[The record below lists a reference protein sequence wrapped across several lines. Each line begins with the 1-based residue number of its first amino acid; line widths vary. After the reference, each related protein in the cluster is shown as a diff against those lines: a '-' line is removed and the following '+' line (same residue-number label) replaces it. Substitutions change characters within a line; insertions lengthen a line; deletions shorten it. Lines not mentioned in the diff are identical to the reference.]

1 MQNNL
6 FFLDITLCACII
18 SVLPFLD
25 LFPIDMSIEEQ
36 ITNDLKTAMK
46 AKDELR
52 VSCLRMLKTS
62 IKNKQVEKG
71 EKLKDEDIEA
81 IISSTIRKGQ
91 EAAQEFLKGS
101 RKDLADKEEAEIK
114 ILYSY
119 LPEQLTAVE
128 IEKILKEIISELSI
142 SSPKDL
148 GKVMKAAM
156 ARMAGK
162 AQGKEVNEIAR
173 RLLS

>member
-1 MQNNL
+1 M
-6 FFLDITLCACII
+6 
-18 SVLPFLD
+18 
-25 LFPIDMSIEEQ
+25 PIEDK
-36 ITNDLKTAMK
+36 ITNDLREAMK

-81 IISSTIRKGQ
+81 LISSAIRKGQ
-91 EAAQEFLKGS
+91 EAAQEFIKGS
-101 RKDLADKEEAEIK
+101 REDLAAKEEAEIK
-114 ILYSY
+114 ILYAY
-119 LPEQLTAVE
+119 LPEQLSSVE
-128 IEKILKEIISELSI
+128 IEKILKEIISELSF

-148 GKVMKAAM
+148 GKVMKVAM

>member
-1 MQNNL
+1 
-6 FFLDITLCACII
+6 
-18 SVLPFLD
+18 
-25 LFPIDMSIEEQ
+25 MSIEEK
-36 ITNDLKTAMK
+36 ITNDLKAAMK
-46 AKDELR
+46 ARDEMR

-71 EKLKDEDIEA
+71 EKVKDADVEA
-81 IISSTIRKGQ
+81 IISSTIRKGHD
-91 EAAQEFLKGS
+91 AAKEFNKGG
-101 RKDLADKEEAEIK
+101 REDLAAKEEAEIK
-114 ILYSY
+114 ILYDY
-119 LPEQLTAVE
+119 LPEQLDPAE
-128 IEKILKEIISELSI
+128 IEKILKEIIAEMSI

-148 GKVMKAAM
+148 GKVMKTAM

>member
-1 MQNNL
+1 
-6 FFLDITLCACII
+6 
-18 SVLPFLD
+18 
-25 LFPIDMSIEEQ
+25 MSIEEK

-46 AKDELR
+46 AKDGIR

-71 EKLKDEDIEA
+71 EKLKDEDVEA

-101 RKDLADKEEAEIK
+101 REDLAAKEEAEIK

-119 LPEQLTAVE
+119 LPEQLTSAE

-142 SSPKDL
+142 SSSKDL
-148 GKVMKAAM
+148 GRVMKAAM

>member
-1 MQNNL
+1 M
-6 FFLDITLCACII
+6 T
-18 SVLPFLD
+18 
-25 LFPIDMSIEEQ
+25 IEEK
-36 ITNDLKTAMK
+36 ITSDLKEAMK

-52 VSCLRMLKTS
+52 LSCLRMLKTS

-71 EKLKDEDIEA
+71 EKLKDSDVEA
-81 IISSTIRKGQ
+81 IISSAIRKGK
-91 EAAQEFLKGS
+91 EAVGEFNKGS
-101 RKDLADKEEAEIK
+101 REDLAAKEEAEIK
-114 ILYSY
+114 ILYDY
-119 LPEQLTAVE
+119 LPEQLDSAE
-128 IEKILKEIISELSI
+128 IENILKEIIAEMSI

-156 ARMAGK
+156 ARMSGK

>member
-1 MQNNL
+1 
-6 FFLDITLCACII
+6 
-18 SVLPFLD
+18 
-25 LFPIDMSIEEQ
+25 MSIEEK

-46 AKDELR
+46 AKDGIR

-81 IISSTIRKGQ
+81 LISSAIRKGQ
-91 EAAQEFLKGS
+91 EAAQEFIKGS
-101 RKDLADKEEAEIK
+101 REDLAAKEEAEIK

-119 LPEQLTAVE
+119 LPEQLTSAE

>member
-1 MQNNL
+1 
-6 FFLDITLCACII
+6 
-18 SVLPFLD
+18 
-25 LFPIDMSIEEQ
+25 MSIEEQ

-71 EKLKDEDIEA
+71 EKLQDEDVEA

-91 EAAQEFLKGS
+91 EAAQDFIKGN
-101 RKDLADKEEAEIK
+101 REDLAAKEEAEIK
-114 ILYSY
+114 ILYGY